1 MEFQKHIIQNIK
13 SISLLIYVILFILL
27 ILNKPI
33 FLFNEDGSVK
43 EFGLSNINKTILPL
57 WLIIIGI
64 AILSYMGVLYYL
76 AYGFHRY

>member
-1 MEFQKHIIQNIK
+1 MEFQKLIIQNIK
-13 SISLLIYVILFILL
+13 SISLLIYVVFFILL

-33 FLFNEDGSVK
+33 FLFNGDGSVK
-43 EFGLSNINKTILPL
+43 EFGLNNINKTVLPL